1 MISETLEQ
9 TTISFNPEWFQ
20 SGYYVY
26 VLTIK
31 HKDKRTFYYVGQT
44 GDRKHNSA
52 RSPFYRL
59 MAHFSPYT
67 STDNQLVKGI
77 IGNSLIVTTLEKSVR
92 VCLEEA
98 FCKRVITVKSD
109 YFRIEKFDQ
118 AEHSI
123 RRKHVEAIEQILI
136 DHFIKENKTVFNT
149 PGNPNSKKV
158 ERNEEAYRIAQKI
171 IGQLKEQ

>member
-1 MISETLEQ
+1 MISEELEH
-9 TTISFNPEWFQ
+9 TTISFKPEWFQ

-26 VLTIK
+26 VLTVK
-31 HKDKRTFYYVGQT
+31 HEDKGTFYYVGQT

-59 MAHFSPYT
+59 MGHFSPYK

-77 IGNSLIVTTLEKSVR
+77 IANSLICSDHERSVR

-98 FCKRVITVKSD
+98 FCKGIITVKSD
-109 YFRIEKFDQ
+109 YFRIEQFDK
-118 AEHSI
+118 AEHGI

-136 DHFIKENKTVFNT
+136 DHFVKENKTVFNT
-149 PGNPNSKKV
+149 TGKPNSKKV
-158 ERNEEAYRIAQKI
+158 ERSEEAHQIAQNI
-171 IGQLKEQ
+171 IDLMKK